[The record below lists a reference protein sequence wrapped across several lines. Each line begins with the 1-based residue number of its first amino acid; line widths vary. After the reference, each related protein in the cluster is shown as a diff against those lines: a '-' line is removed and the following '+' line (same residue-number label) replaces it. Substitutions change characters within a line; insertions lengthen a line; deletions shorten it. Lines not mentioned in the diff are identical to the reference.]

1 MQVLQRVTSLLLVAM
16 AALPMAGYAATAKVA
31 VIVPLTGGLAAVGR
45 EIELTSRAWAKQV
58 NAKSGSGASAVE
70 LLVLD
75 DKSGADGAREAARQ
89 AMAQGATVI
98 MNCFGSVSCMAIAQE
113 TKAAALP
120 LIGAIAGDDRL
131 RGADYPHVFT
141 TRGGAR
147 DEIETII
154 KYLQGSGSTKVA
166 VLYQDDGFGQS
177 YRRTLDAVLAA
188 KPGMQAVAMVA
199 VDPQKKNYAEAA
211 ALAVAQPSAAVIL
224 LTNTAHSLGVIDA
237 MNQARYRGLY
247 FNLAAQANPFF
258 IGQIAKM
265 TAESKLM
272 AAFVTTT
279 PSPLA
284 ATPGVTGYRD
294 TISRSGETL
303 APTYV
308 GLESFMN
315 ATLAGMIVQRD
326 GKPTPEGVTKIL
338 QSLNGTGVAGM
349 TVRFDPARRQ
359 AVQWL
364 DMAVVTREG
373 KVRSY

>member
-1 MQVLQRVTSLLLVAM
+1 MRHLHRHILALL
-16 AALPMAGYAATAKVA
+16 AAGALSGACFAAPVKVA
-31 VIVPLTGGLAAVGR
+31 VIVPLTGGLSAVGR

-58 NAKSGSGASAVE
+58 NARIGAGAPAIE

-89 AMAQGATVI
+89 AVAQGATMV
-98 MNCFGSVSCMAIAQE
+98 MNCFGSVACMAIAQE
-113 TKAAALP
+113 TKAASLP

-131 RGADYPHVFT
+131 RGADFPHVFT
-141 TRGGAR
+141 TRGGASA
-147 DEIETII
+147 EIETII
-154 KYLQGSGSTKVA
+154 KYLQGAGTTKVA

-188 KPGMQAVAMVA
+188 RPAMQAVATVA

-211 ALAVAQPSAAVIL
+211 ALAVAQPSTAVIL
-224 LTNTAHSLGVIDA
+224 LTNTTHSLGVIDA
-237 MNQARYRGLY
+237 MNQAKYRGLY

-258 IGQIAKM
+258 IGQVAKM

-284 ATPGVTGYRD
+284 TTPGVTGYRD
-294 TISRSGETL
+294 TITRSGETL

-315 ATLAGMIVQRD
+315 ATLAGMVVQRD
-326 GKPTPEGVTKIL
+326 SKPTPDSVAKIL
-338 QSLNGTGVAGM
+338 LSLNGTGVAGM

-359 AVQWL
+359 AIQWL

>member
-1 MQVLQRVTSLLLVAM
+1 MKILPRITSLLLAAM
-16 AALPMAGYAATAKVA
+16 AALPATSQAATSKLA
-31 VIVPLTGGLAAVGR
+31 VIVPLTGGLATVGR

-58 NAKSGSGASAVE
+58 NARSGSGAPVVE

-75 DKSGADGAREAARQ
+75 DKSGAEGAREAARQ
-89 AMAQGATVI
+89 AIAQGASMI

-131 RGADYPHVFT
+131 RGTDFPHVFT

-147 DEIETII
+147 DEIETIL
-154 KYLQGSGSTKVA
+154 KYLQGAGSTKVA

-177 YRRTLDAVLAA
+177 YKRTLDAVLAA
-188 KPGMQAVAMVA
+188 RPAMQAVATVA
-199 VDPQKKNYAEAA
+199 VDPQKKNYAQAA

-237 MNQARYRGLY
+237 MNHAKYRGLY
-247 FNLAAQANPFF
+247 FNLAAQANPYF

-279 PSPLA
+279 PSPLVG
-284 ATPGVTGYRD
+284 TPGVAGYRD
-294 TISRSGETL
+294 AISRSADALT
-303 APTYV
+303 PTYV

-315 ATLAGMIVQRD
+315 ATLAGMVVQRD
-326 GKPTPEGVTKIL
+326 GKPTPDAVGKIL
-338 QSLNGTGVAGM
+338 QSLNGSGVAGM

-373 KVRSY
+373 RVRSY

>member
-1 MQVLQRVTSLLLVAM
+1 MQALQRSTSLLLIALAAM
-16 AALPMAGYAATAKVA
+16 SASSHAATSKVA

-45 EIELTSRAWAKQV
+45 EIELTSRAWAKQL
-58 NAKSGSGASAVE
+58 NAKSASGAPAVE

-89 AMAQGATVI
+89 AMAQGATMI

-113 TKAAALP
+113 TKATGLP
-120 LIGAIAGDDRL
+120 LLGAIAGDDRL
-131 RGADYPHVFT
+131 RGADFPHVFT

-147 DEIETII
+147 DEIETIL

-177 YRRTLDAVLAA
+177 YKRTLDAVLAA
-188 KPGMQAVAMVA
+188 RPAMQAVAMVA
-199 VDPQKKNYAEAA
+199 VDPLKKNYAEAA

-237 MNQARYRGLY
+237 MNQARYRGFY

-258 IGQIAKM
+258 IGQVAKM

-284 ATPGVTGYRD
+284 ATAGVTGYRD
-294 TISRSGETL
+294 TINRGGETL

-315 ATLAGMIVQRD
+315 ATLTGMVVQRD
-326 GKPTPEGVTKIL
+326 AKPTPDAVAKIL

>member
-1 MQVLQRVTSLLLVAM
+1 MKLLQRCTLVLVLATTLCGAGL
-16 AALPMAGYAATAKVA
+16 AAPAKVA
-31 VIVPLTGGLAAVGR
+31 VIVPLTGGLATVGR
-45 EIELTSRAWAKQV
+45 EIELTSRAWAQQV
-58 NAKSGSGASAVE
+58 NAKTGPASVE

-75 DKSGADGAREAARQ
+75 DKSNADGAREAARQ
-89 AMAQGATVI
+89 AIAQGAMLV

-147 DEIETII
+147 DEIDTIL
-154 KYLQGSGSTKVA
+154 KYLQGVGNSNVA

-177 YRRTLDAVLAA
+177 YKRTLDAALA
-188 KPGMQAVAMVA
+188 GRSTLRAVATVA
-199 VDPQKKNYAEAA
+199 VDPQKKDYAQAA
-211 ALAVAQPSAAVIL
+211 AKAVAQPSTAVIL
-224 LTNTAHSLGVIDA
+224 LTNTTHSLGVIDA
-237 MNQARYRGLY
+237 MNQVGYRGLY

-258 IGQIAKM
+258 ISQIAKM
-265 TAESKLM
+265 TVDSKLL

-279 PSPLA
+279 PSPLLT
-284 ATPGVTGYRD
+284 TPGVNAYRE
-294 TISRSGETL
+294 TIARSATTL
-303 APTYV
+303 APTYT

-315 ATLAGMIVQRD
+315 ATLAGLILQRELR
-326 GKPTPEGVTKIL
+326 PTPEAVAKVL

-364 DMAVVTREG
+364 DMAVVTRDG
-373 KVRSY
+373 RVRSY